1 MSLFKCSQHIDTVPT
16 NKAFILTV
24 KDMYSKIL
32 TKYTFLKIVSLN
44 YQGRFRANYRMDR
57 CV

>member
-1 MSLFKCSQHIDTVPT
+1 MSLFKCNQHIDTVPT

-24 KDMYSKIL
+24 KDMCSKIL
-32 TKYTFLKIVSLN
+32 TKYMFLKIISLN

-57 CV
+57 CA